1 MINVVDLPQVN
12 NPAAGLSNPS
22 REQIAVIRKQN
33 QAILPSSLHIT
44 SDEQREK
51 ILAEDKEKRQKLK
64 EAHKMAPFRIE
75 VQFGSTRSSKGESD
89 GLIRVWESAKKLTG
103 DGDVT
108 MHFCGNPNCHL
119 PFSAQQFSG
128 DVVTCPHCFQTFA
141 RDDCPAGLGPFR
153 RSVPEIA
160 LLLERMFMLFKGR
173 CDIVCVWGR
182 SDIRQLVTTSTM
194 ETYYEDKVENWT
206 RLVYP
211 YYNIIKDT
219 MHGQSISN
227 RIREFLS

>member
-1 MINVVDLPQVN
+1 
-12 NPAAGLSNPS
+12 
-22 REQIAVIRKQN
+22 
-33 QAILPSSLHIT
+33 
-44 SDEQREK
+44 
-51 ILAEDKEKRQKLK
+51 
-64 EAHKMAPFRIE
+64 
-75 VQFGSTRSSKGESD
+75 
-89 GLIRVWESAKKLTG
+89 
-103 DGDVT
+103 
-108 MHFCGNPNCHL
+108 
-119 PFSAQQFSG
+119 
-128 DVVTCPHCFQTFA
+128 
-141 RDDCPAGLGPFR
+141 
-153 RSVPEIA
+153 
-160 LLLERMFMLFKGR
+160 MLFKGR